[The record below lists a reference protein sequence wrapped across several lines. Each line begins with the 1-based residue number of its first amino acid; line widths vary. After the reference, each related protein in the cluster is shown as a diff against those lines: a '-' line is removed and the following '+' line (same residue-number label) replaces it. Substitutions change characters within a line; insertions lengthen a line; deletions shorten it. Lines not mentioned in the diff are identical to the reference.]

1 MCKSMDEIVYH
12 YCSVDTFFNIIRNS
26 SMWLSDIEKSN
37 DYQECI
43 KCRKFVN
50 KGMEEYLRND
60 VEALKAWKTWYEN
73 GVYSNFS
80 MKTFCVCFSE
90 SKDKLSQW
98 RGYAQDGKGI
108 AIGFNKDVLEEL
120 NQISK
125 FHTAFGKVIY
135 DNPQEYVQNI
145 IADNIKKLEYK
156 GVGHVALELSENYR
170 MQFPF
175 VKNPGFEEEKEWRV
189 VVCSTIGHYNI
200 PSSENILFSKVKYR
214 TANNKLIPYI
224 EMNFERVK
232 QSIIKE
238 IFIGPKSEVEVE
250 DIVNLLSFYGYYD
263 GIEGGYNFQQPVA
276 IKKSS
281 TTNR

>member
-1 MCKSMDEIVYH
+1 MDEIVYH

-43 KCRKFVN
+43 RCRKFVN

-135 DNPQEYVQNI
+135 DNPQEY
-145 IADNIKKLEYK
+145 
-156 GVGHVALELSENYR
+156 
-170 MQFPF
+170 
-175 VKNPGFEEEKEWRV
+175 
-189 VVCSTIGHYNI
+189 
-200 PSSENILFSKVKYR
+200 
-214 TANNKLIPYI
+214 
-224 EMNFERVK
+224 
-232 QSIIKE
+232 
-238 IFIGPKSEVEVE
+238 
-250 DIVNLLSFYGYYD
+250 
-263 GIEGGYNFQQPVA
+263 
-276 IKKSS
+276 
-281 TTNR
+281 NRG

>member
-1 MCKSMDEIVYH
+1 MCKSMNEVVYH
-12 YCSVDTFFNIIRNS
+12 YCSVDTFFNIIKNS
-26 SMWLSDIEKSN
+26 SIWLSDIAKSN

-43 KCRKFVN
+43 RCREFVN
-50 KGMEEYLRND
+50 KGMEEYLRDD
-60 VEALKAWKTWYEN
+60 VEALKAWSVWYEE
-73 GVYSNFS
+73 GVHIDFS

-98 RGYAQDGKGI
+98 RGYEQDGKGI
-108 AIGFNKDVLEEL
+108 AIGFDKAIFEEL
-120 NQISK
+120 NQISE

-135 DNPQEYVQNI
+135 DNLQEYVQGI

-156 GVGHVALELSENYR
+156 GVGHVALELSQNYR

-175 VKNPGFEEEKEWRV
+175 VKNPGFKEEKEWRA
-189 VVCSTIGHYNI
+189 VVCSPIGHYNI
-200 PSSENILFSKVKYR
+200 PSSKNILFSKVKYR

-232 QSIIKE
+232 KSIIKE
-238 IFIGPKSEVEVE
+238 IFIGPKSEVEIE

-263 GIEGGYNFQQPVA
+263 GIEGGYNSQQPIA

-281 TTNR
+281 TTYR

>member
-26 SMWLSDIEKSN
+26 SMWLSDIAKSN

-43 KCRKFVN
+43 RCREFVN

-120 NQISK
+120 YWSS
-125 FHTAFGKVIY
+125 FLVT
-135 DNPQEYVQNI
+135 
-145 IADNIKKLEYK
+145 LC
-156 GVGHVALELSENYR
+156 SEI
-170 MQFPF
+170 M
-175 VKNPGFEEEKEWRV
+175 
-189 VVCSTIGHYNI
+189 
-200 PSSENILFSKVKYR
+200 L
-214 TANNKLIPYI
+214 YI
-224 EMNFERVK
+224 ETPLVSYSYSLN
-232 QSIIKE
+232 
-238 IFIGPKSEVEVE
+238 EV
-250 DIVNLLSFYGYYD
+250 SH
-263 GIEGGYNFQQPVA
+263 
-276 IKKSS
+276 SCTS
-281 TTNR
+281 

>member
-26 SMWLSDIEKSN
+26 SMWLSDIAKSN

-43 KCRKFVN
+43 RCREFVN

-170 MQFPF
+170 MQF
-175 VKNPGFEEEKEWRV
+175 
-189 VVCSTIGHYNI
+189 H
-200 PSSENILFSKVKYR
+200 L
-214 TANNKLIPYI
+214 
-224 EMNFERVK
+224 
-232 QSIIKE
+232 
-238 IFIGPKSEVEVE
+238 
-250 DIVNLLSFYGYYD
+250 
-263 GIEGGYNFQQPVA
+263 
-276 IKKSS
+276 
-281 TTNR
+281 

>member
-1 MCKSMDEIVYH
+1 MCKSMAEIVYH

-26 SMWLSDIEKSN
+26 SMWLSDIAKSN

-43 KCRKFVN
+43 RCREFVN
-50 KGMEEYLRND
+50 NGMEEYLRND

-125 FHTAFGKVIY
+125 FHAAFGKVIY

-281 TTNR
+281 TTYR

>member
-1 MCKSMDEIVYH
+1 
-12 YCSVDTFFNIIRNS
+12 
-26 SMWLSDIEKSN
+26 
-37 DYQECI
+37 
-43 KCRKFVN
+43 
-50 KGMEEYLRND
+50 
-60 VEALKAWKTWYEN
+60 
-73 GVYSNFS
+73 
-80 MKTFCVCFSE
+80 
-90 SKDKLSQW
+90 
-98 RGYAQDGKGI
+98 
-108 AIGFNKDVLEEL
+108 
-120 NQISK
+120 
-125 FHTAFGKVIY
+125 
-135 DNPQEYVQNI
+135 
-145 IADNIKKLEYK
+145 
-156 GVGHVALELSENYR
+156 

-263 GIEGGYNFQQPVA
+263 GIEEGIISSNQLLSKNQVQH
-276 IKKSS
+276 IDKKCIVK
-281 TTNR
+281 RKILCMHK

>member
-1 MCKSMDEIVYH
+1 MNEVVYH
-12 YCSVDTFFNIIRNS
+12 YCSVDTFFNIIKNS

-37 DYQECI
+37 DYQECVR
-43 KCRKFVN
+43 CREFVN
-50 KGMEEYLRND
+50 KGIEEYLKDD
-60 VEALKAWKTWYEN
+60 VETLEEWSTWYEF
-73 GVYSNFS
+73 GVNSNFS

-108 AIGFNKDVLEEL
+108 AIGFDKEVLEEL

-125 FHTAFGKVIY
+125 FHVAFGKVIY
-135 DNPQEYVQNI
+135 DNPQEYVQGI
-145 IADNIKKLEYK
+145 IADNIEKLKYKK
-156 GVGHVALELSENYR
+156 VRNVAVELSGNYK

-175 VKNPGFEEEKEWRV
+175 VKNPGFEEEKEWRA
-189 VVCSTIGHYNI
+189 VVCSSIGHHNI

-224 EMNFERVK
+224 EMNFEKVK

-238 IFIGPKSEVEVE
+238 IFIGPKSEVEIE

-263 GIEGGYNFQQPVA
+263 GIEGGYNFQKPVT

-281 TTNR
+281 TTYR

>member
-1 MCKSMDEIVYH
+1 MCKSMAEIVYH

-26 SMWLSDIEKSN
+26 SMWLSDIAKSN

-43 KCRKFVN
+43 RCREFVN
-50 KGMEEYLRND
+50 NGMEEYLRND

-125 FHTAFGKVIY
+125 FHAAFGKVIY

-224 EMNFERVK
+224 EMNF
-232 QSIIKE
+232 
-238 IFIGPKSEVEVE
+238 
-250 DIVNLLSFYGYYD
+250 
-263 GIEGGYNFQQPVA
+263 
-276 IKKSS
+276 
-281 TTNR
+281 